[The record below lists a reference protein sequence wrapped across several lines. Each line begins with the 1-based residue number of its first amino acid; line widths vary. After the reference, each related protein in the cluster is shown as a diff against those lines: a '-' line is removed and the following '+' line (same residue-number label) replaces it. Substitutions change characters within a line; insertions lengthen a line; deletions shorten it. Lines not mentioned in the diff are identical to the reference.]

1 MKKIFD
7 NGHGFTMT
15 EQSGVF
21 YVNVNGQVIDQFSGI
36 TALVLAQSLL
46 NSHLSGTG
54 LVIAQAVE
62 AVADPAIAALE

>member
-7 NGHGFTMT
+7 NGHGFTIT

-21 YVNVNGQVIDQFSGI
+21 YVNVNGQVVAQFGGM
-36 TALVLAQSLL
+36 TALVLAQGVL
-46 NSHLSGTG
+46 NAHLSGTG